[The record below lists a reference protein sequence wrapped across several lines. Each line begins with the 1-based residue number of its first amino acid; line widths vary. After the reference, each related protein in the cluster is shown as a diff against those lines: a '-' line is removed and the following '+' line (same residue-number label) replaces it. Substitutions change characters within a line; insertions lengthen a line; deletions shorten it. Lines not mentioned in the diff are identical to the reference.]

1 MITIPWVIN
10 TVLLINWFQLHNDLS
25 LKVFSILDLMIKDDS
40 NSKSTRRRIYQT
52 LAKVHKAAISQKKIL
67 IFNFQT
73 VFLEMTLLI
82 AVVLTYYEDSD
93 TIEIEASNGLDKSC
107 WENSVGQEMYRLLL
121 LFLAGLIFFTF
132 IMESTYKI
140 VQPW

>member
-1 MITIPWVIN
+1 MC
-10 TVLLINWFQLHNDLS
+10 
-25 LKVFSILDLMIKDDS
+25 
-40 NSKSTRRRIYQT
+40 
-52 LAKVHKAAISQKKIL
+52 
-67 IFNFQT
+67 FQT